1 MTDDDLRARLARIDP
16 VRSAGSSEPFTSLR
30 VQSLLEHAMS
40 TPTPTRSRRPMLAA
54 AAVLAIGA
62 AGGGVFL
69 TQGDDN
75 GPAVVAAPTILRL
88 GLPAGGGGVS
98 MNSCAPFDVNFLKGM
113 TPAFAG
119 TATTVTASSITLDVD
134 RWYTGGDAD
143 QVVLSTP
150 DATSSAALDGVE
162 FEQGKRYLVTAAEG
176 TVNGCGF
183 SGLATPDLEKSFA
196 EAFPAS

>member
-16 VRSAGSSEPFTSLR
+16 VHSAVSSEPFTSLR

-40 TPTPTRSRRPMLAA
+40 TPTTTRSRRPLLAA

-62 AGGGVFL
+62 AVGGVVL
-69 TQGDDN
+69 TQGGDDE
-75 GPAVVAAPTILRL
+75 PPVVAAPTVVRL
-88 GLPAGGGGVS
+88 GLPGGGGGVS
-98 MNSCAPFDVNFLKGM
+98 MNSCAPFDVNFLKDM

-119 TATTVTASSITLDVD
+119 TVTTVAANSITLDVD
-134 RWYTGGDAD
+134 RWYTGGSAD

-150 DATSSAALDGVE
+150 DATSSASLDGVE
-162 FEQGKRYLVTAAEG
+162 FEKGKRYLVTAAQG